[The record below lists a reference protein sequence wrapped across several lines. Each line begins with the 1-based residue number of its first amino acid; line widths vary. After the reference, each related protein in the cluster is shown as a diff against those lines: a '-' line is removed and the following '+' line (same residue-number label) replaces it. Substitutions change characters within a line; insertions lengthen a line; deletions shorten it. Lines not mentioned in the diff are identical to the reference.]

1 MTKKAREIIKELIP
15 NAELTYILNL
25 LFCDYGYNISCG
37 ENVYFNVNCV
47 ILDCTT
53 VTIGS
58 NVFFAPNV
66 QLYTATHPLDLN

>member
-1 MTKKAREIIKELIP
+1 ML
-15 NAELTYILNL
+15 ELTYILNL
-25 LFCDYGYNISCG
+25 FFCDYGYNISCG

-58 NVFFAPNV
+58 NVFRTQCSIIHSHSPAGRWTKKNARVP
-66 QLYTATHPLDLN
+66 YRSE

>member
-1 MTKKAREIIKELIP
+1 MWRNIEWLKAREIIKELIP

-25 LFCDYGYNISCG
+25 FFCDYGYNISCG

-58 NVFFAPNV
+58 NVFF
-66 QLYTATHPLDLN
+66 T